1 MEFIATNGQ
10 IIALLVV
17 LLLFL
22 IYELYIKPQSEDE
35 LPSFLDLEEES
46 TIEEKDKSLDKE
58 VLEAVKMAVK
68 IHREKSNE

>member
-1 MEFIATNGQ
+1 MDFVATNSWF
-10 IIALLVV
+10 IALLVV